1 MNSRTVSYSQSSNT
15 PIFERYR
22 PLVLIV
28 DDDPIALKMAQ
39 EAAESGGF
47 RVKTANSGQ
56 TGWDLFQKI
65 GKADCYVIDLHMPV
79 MSGDELIR
87 KIKNVEDDAVI
98 IVQTVEHDP
107 QTIVETMKLGVYD
120 YFLKPINPELFL
132 ATVNRAHQHKMDR
145 RMRQRLDEQAAA
157 KLRTQLQWLNYKEE
171 HRELHSQSQERNL
184 IYNLMT
190 SMNQGAGFGSLL
202 TMIDL
207 IRMKEKRDEQTDSYS
222 IPTEMMHKLF
232 RLSEISRN
240 MLNGLES
247 ILELIE
253 KDFERTKFTIAHIED
268 QIKDLHGR
276 FSSGNSM
283 NHSFQIHSNP
293 EADRI
298 SISINIQNIALAM
311 EELLYNAIKYTP
323 AGGSID
329 FFSHRSQGYAI
340 ISCLNDVSAANTIPP
355 EYERIVIEPFI
366 RLRPP
371 VETIAHTERF
381 GLGLGLS
388 VVNHIA
394 RKHGGLFYIQ
404 EVKDHTRGHTQ
415 PRVLAE
421 VYIPELP
428 DSSA

>member
-1 MNSRTVSYSQSSNT
+1 MNSRTVNQGKSSHT
-15 PIFERYR
+15 PTFERHR
-22 PLVLIV
+22 PLILIV

-47 RVKTANSGQ
+47 RVRTANSGQ
-56 TGWDLFQKI
+56 TGWELFQKV
-65 GKADCYVIDLHMPV
+65 GEADCYVIDLHMPV

-87 KIKNVEDDAVI
+87 KIRDVEEDAVI

-157 KLRTQLQWLNYKEE
+157 KLRTQLQWLNYKDE
-171 HRELHSQSQERNL
+171 HREMHSQSQERNL

-207 IRMKEKRDEQTDSYS
+207 IRMKEKRDKQADMYS
-222 IPTEMMHKLF
+222 IPAEMMHKLF

-253 KDFERTKFTIAHIED
+253 KDFERTRFTVAHIED
-268 QIKDLHGR
+268 QVKDLYGR
-276 FSSGNSM
+276 FSSGNSL
-283 NHSFQIHSNP
+283 NHSFEIHSNP
-293 EADRI
+293 HADRI
-298 SISINIQNIALAM
+298 SISINIQNIALAV

-323 AGGSID
+323 SGGRID

-340 ISCLNDVSAANTIPP
+340 ISCLNDVSAPNTIPS
-355 EYERIVIEPFI
+355 EFERIVIEPFI

-404 EVKDHTRGHTQ
+404 EVKDYTRGHAQ

-421 VYIPELP
+421 LYIPERA
-428 DSSA
+428 DSPV